1 MDRFKWRA
9 VYTVFVCLASVVAL
23 LLLWQA
29 RSILLLLFAGYIGA
43 LILATLTS
51 KFQSWFHIRRRGLA
65 FTLVIIAVVGVF
77 ALGIWLRGPALI
89 QELVALR
96 ADIAT
101 AVREL
106 IFRLQ
111 AMGWGRWVMAHSEDS
126 SQVSRALTMMISGV
140 GGAVYVTASM
150 IAGLFLVTIT
160 SVYLAAEPDF
170 YLRGI
175 RRILP
180 TRKRAAIESC
190 FEAATRTLRAWLLAK
205 AVSMISIGVFITVGL
220 FILHIPLAGTLG
232 IIAALMTFIPNIG
245 AILSFIP
252 AGLLAFAVSP
262 ITGLLTLALYC
273 LAHFL
278 EGNIIT
284 PLAERKIVRLPPAL
298 TLALQ
303 LLLASVAG
311 GLGVVMAAPLTAV
324 LLSVADELLPPES
337 SNFRVDSAKAGA
349 PAEKLDSRV
358 QAS

>member
-1 MDRFKWRA
+1 MDQFKWRA
-9 VYTVFVCLASVVAL
+9 VYTVFVCLASVVVL
-23 LLLWQA
+23 LVLWQA
-29 RSILLLLFAGYIGA
+29 RFIFLLLFAGCIGA

-51 KFQSWFHIRRRGLA
+51 KFQLWFRIRRRGIA
-65 FTLVIIAVVGVF
+65 FALVIVAVAGVF
-77 ALGIWLRGPALI
+77 ASSIWLRGPALV

-96 ADIAT
+96 ADIA
-101 AVREL
+101 AAAREL

-111 AMGWGRWVMAHSEDS
+111 AMEWGRWVIAHSEDS
-126 SQVSRALTMMISGV
+126 SQASRALSMTISGV
-140 GGAVYVTASM
+140 GGAIYGTVSM

-180 TRKRAAIESC
+180 TRKRATIESC
-190 FEAATRTLRAWLLAK
+190 FEAATRMLRAWLRAK
-205 AVSMISIGVFITVGL
+205 AVSMISIGVFIAAGL

-262 ITGLLTLALYC
+262 VTGLLTLALYC

-284 PLAERKIVRLPPAL
+284 PLAERTIVRLPPAL

-324 LLSVADELLPPES
+324 LLSVADVLLPPES
-337 SNFRVDSAKAGA
+337 CNSRPDSLQADT